1 MKQANGLDSTEGQ
14 LESDSTLNKVKG
26 AVADKLSA
34 AADMLEGEIGG
45 KRSAYGWQAAGVLN
59 RSADYVRD
67 LNPDQIAGDVQNEV
81 RRNPGRSLLIAAAL
95 GLLVGVLVRRR

>member
-1 MKQANGLDSTEGQ
+1 MNQANGLDSTEGQ
-14 LESDSTLNKVKG
+14 RAVDSTLNRLKD
-26 AVADKLSA
+26 AVADKLTA
-34 AADMLEGEIGG
+34 AADLLEAQKGG
-45 KRSAYGWQAAGVLN
+45 RQAGYGWQAAGVLN

-81 RRNPGRSLLIAAAL
+81 RRNPGRSLLIAAAA